1 MVCRR
6 PLLRIPRAMSTEQL
20 RVLYASWP
28 DEEFLVAEIWMGEAY
43 LGDVRRDREDN
54 LLVSLRPSGGNLE
67 GIPLEQFESALVAIN
82 ERLAS
87 GEGRE

>member
-1 MVCRR
+1 
-6 PLLRIPRAMSTEQL
+6 MSTDQL

-54 LLVSLRPSGGNLE
+54 LVVSLRPTGGNLE
-67 GIPLEQFESALVAIN
+67 GIPLEQLEAALSAIN
-82 ERLAS
+82 KRLAS
-87 GEGRE
+87 AEGDE